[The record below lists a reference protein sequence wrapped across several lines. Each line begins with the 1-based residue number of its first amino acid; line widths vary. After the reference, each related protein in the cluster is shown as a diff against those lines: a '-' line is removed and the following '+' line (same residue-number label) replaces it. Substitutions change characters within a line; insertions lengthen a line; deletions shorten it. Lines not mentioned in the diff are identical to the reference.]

1 MHILMA
7 AGVPKRREGGAAA
20 ILHNL
25 ARELES
31 TGHRVSC
38 LFLEDLGDFRGVPQR
53 FVDVVFA
60 WRLAR
65 YIGKNGGKF
74 SVVNIHAPWGFAYGY
89 LRRMSL
95 QNDLPPYV
103 MTLQAAEERYAHAMR
118 GEARKGRAPYFRWKN
133 RVWHKVYHL
142 ACYHRSILSADYSMV
157 ANREGAAFLQLHHH
171 LDADRV
177 WYIPNGVDAVFFQ
190 TRRYDTPPRRLLFV
204 GTWLE
209 RKGNHYL
216 VEAFERLAS
225 RFPDL
230 RLTVAGCLVDEGTV
244 RRSFPTALQP
254 RVAVVPFV
262 PAAEMPGVYAEHD
275 LFVFPSLV
283 EGMPLCLLEA
293 MASGMPLVTTD
304 TCGMADVVE
313 DGRNGL
319 LVKPADAASFAESV
333 ARLIDCRELRER
345 LGRAAQESMRLYT
358 WDRIASRVEKVFC
371 AAAGDGKRRS
381 PMEA

>member
-1 MHILMA
+1 
-7 AGVPKRREGGAAA
+7 
-20 ILHNL
+20 
-25 ARELES
+25 
-31 TGHRVSC
+31 
-38 LFLEDLGDFRGVPQR
+38 
-53 FVDVVFA
+53 
-60 WRLAR
+60 
-65 YIGKNGGKF
+65 
-74 SVVNIHAPWGFAYGY
+74 
-89 LRRMSL
+89 MSPG
-95 QNDLPPYV
+95 NDLPPYV

-133 RVWHKVYHL
+133 RVWHRVYHL
-142 ACYHRSILSADYSMV
+142 PCYHRSILSADYSMV
-157 ANREGAAFLQLHHH
+157 ANREGAAFLQLHHRV
-171 LDADRV
+171 DADRV
-177 WYIPNGVDAVFFQ
+177 WYIPNGVDASFFQ
-190 TRRYDTPPRRLLFV
+190 TRRYDSPPGRLLFV

-225 RFPDL
+225 GFPDL
-230 RLTVAGCLVDEGTV
+230 RLTVAGCIVDEGTV
-244 RRSFPTALQP
+244 RRSFPEALQP
-254 RVAVVPFV
+254 RVAVVPLV
-262 PAAEMPGVYAEHD
+262 PAAEMPAVYAEHD

-293 MASGMPLVTTD
+293 MASGMPVVTTD

-333 ARLIDCRELRER
+333 AKLIGCHELRER

-358 WDRIASRVEKVFC
+358 WDHIARRVEKIFR
-371 AAAGDGKRRS
+371 AAADDGKLRS

>member
-25 ARELES
+25 ARELETS
-31 TGHRVSC
+31 GHRVSC

-60 WRLAR
+60 FRLAR
-65 YIGKNGGKF
+65 YIRRNRQKF
-74 SVVNIHAPWGFAYGY
+74 TVVNIHAPWGFAYGY
-89 LRRMSL
+89 LRRMSPR
-95 QNDLPPYV
+95 NGLPPYV

-118 GEARKGRAPYFRWKN
+118 GEARKGRAAYFRWKN
-133 RVWHKVYHL
+133 RVWHRVYHL
-142 ACYHRSILSADYSMV
+142 PCYHRSILSADYSMV

-177 WYIPNGVDAVFFQ
+177 WYIPNGVDAGFFQ
-190 TRRYDTPPRRLLFV
+190 TRGYDTPPRRLLFV

-209 RKGNHYL
+209 RKGNYYL
-216 VEAFERLAS
+216 VEAFERLAG

-230 RLTVAGCLVDEGTV
+230 RLTVAGCLVDEDTV
-244 RRSFPTALQP
+244 RRSFPGALRP
-254 RVAVVPFV
+254 RIAVVRFV

-293 MASGMPLVTTD
+293 MASGMPVVTTD
-304 TCGMADVVE
+304 ACGMADVVE
-313 DGRNGL
+313 HEHNGL
-319 LVKPADAASFAESV
+319 LVKPADGAGIAESV
-333 ARLIDCRELRER
+333 AKLIGCRELRER

-358 WDRIASRVEKVFC
+358 WDRIARRVEQVLSR
-371 AAAGDGKRRS
+371 AVDAREPRGHMGA
-381 PMEA
+381 